1 MGQSIVNRGSAP
13 VRSDGPMG
21 QAEMPP
27 RDRDLTMCL
36 GFQVDGPNG
45 RIGTVIGIAYGSQTH
60 RPDAIEIR
68 VGLFHR
74 IVIVVPPEEVIA
86 ADSSTKRLTL
96 RRDPLPLRST
106 RTGHPPPTAERTVGR
121 RRLRPQTRR
130 LPNEPVAV
138 PRTGTQ
144 GRDLSTI
151 RSAIKGRPRGA

>member
-1 MGQSIVNRGSAP
+1 M
-13 VRSDGPMG
+13 
-21 QAEMPP
+21 
-27 RDRDLTMCL
+27 
-36 GFQVDGPNG
+36 
-45 RIGTVIGIAYGSQTH
+45 IGIAYGSQTH